1 MDFETI
7 KSGDFPLYGYLL
19 MLVLDA
25 VLYYLLAIY
34 LDNIVPGKRIQVFK
48 MQENFKLLNYWK
60 CTALNFCGFNTQTQS
75 ALFNN
80 IF

>member
-25 VLYYLLAIY
+25 VLYYMLAIY

-48 MQENFKLLNYWK
+48 MQENFKLLK
-60 CTALNFCGFNTQTQS
+60 MHCIQFFVVLTLNSICI
-75 ALFNN
+75 NN
-80 IF
+80 I

>member
-48 MQENFKLLNYWK
+48 MQENFKLLKMY
-60 CTALNFCGFNTQTQS
+60 CIQFFVGLTLNLN
-75 ALFNN
+75 LH
-80 IF
+80 